1 VTDDLVN
8 RLRAEDPECGL
19 RHSLAMEAADCIR
32 FFQDHSYE
40 LFKKIEELENNL
52 NLLRKQNREQRYQIE
67 LLKTPVSQ
75 RNLLGLAPIYV
86 EKKDDNRD

>member
-1 VTDDLVN
+1 MTDLVE

-19 RHSLAMEAADCIR
+19 RHSLAMEASDCIR

-40 LFKKIEELENNL
+40 LSKKIEELENDL

-67 LLKTPVSQ
+67 RLKVPENE
-75 RNLLGLAPIYV
+75 RYPLGLAPIYV